1 MMRGLTSDELMAV
14 SGGSDEGSDNLI
26 IVVTGR
32 KTVLDGSHFSN
43 VPSKG
48 DLAYILALSSP
59 AMIGGGGSSP
69 INIEIDLADLLPTDF
84 FKDEMVKYFTNAD
97 ENATNNT
104 ANNDKTVPMDQN
116 NRLLQGTEGRVYADT
131 DRDGKYDTIFTDKGN
146 GRWTASFDNG
156 ATTKNVS
163 GTPDWVGMAYG

>member
-14 SGGSDEGSDNLI
+14 SGGSDEGYDGPT

-59 AMIGGGGSSP
+59 AKIGWGGASGV
-69 INIEIDLADLLPTDF
+69 NVQIDLGDLLPTDF

-104 ANNDKTVPMDQN
+104 ANNDKTVPMDPN
-116 NRLLQGTEGRVYADT
+116 NRLLQGTEGRVYADL
-131 DRDGKYDTIFTDKGN
+131 DRNGKYDTIFTDMKN

-156 ATTKNVS
+156 ATSRNVN

>member
-1 MMRGLTSDELMAV
+1 MRGLTSDELMVV
-14 SGGSDEGSDNLI
+14 SGGSDEGSDNPI

-59 AMIGGGGSSP
+59 AMIVGGSGSP
-69 INIEIDLADLLPTDF
+69 INIEIDLGDLLPTDF

-104 ANNDKTVPMDQN
+104 ANNDKTVPMDPN
-116 NRLLQGTEGRVYADT
+116 NRLLQGTEGKVYADT

-156 ATTKNVS
+156 ATSKNVN